1 MYSQSFEKQED
12 NNCGVFFIC
21 KSKQIFKTIRA
32 VDKKYYAQ
40 VPSKI
45 PYMTLEECKN
55 ATDVLNFYDR
65 DGEKLFIEKLS
76 TKSSKKYPKT
86 TQKVPKKLPIIGSFL
101 EIKYCAK
108 NSLNKR
114 GFCQF

>member
-32 VDKKYYAQ
+32 VDKKYYAK

-65 DGEKLFIEKLS
+65 DGEKLAIEDAN
-76 TKSSKKYPKT
+76 
-86 TQKVPKKLPIIGSFL
+86 PIGP
-101 EIKYCAK
+101 E
-108 NSLNKR
+108 
-114 GFCQF
+114 